1 MQDVKDLTGVLRGG
15 TPLVIIETYEEPRVL
30 ELLKRVAGVLM
41 RPLYGW
47 SVTQGLKRLD
57 REVGVQKFNA
67 EPTDILAHIKAS
79 QQQGI
84 YVLCDFHPYVVEAPR
99 NVRMIKEIAL
109 EHETLQHT
117 LVMVSHAFDVPPEL
131 SRYCAHFSLSMPGQ
145 AQLENLIIEEARL
158 ARAKGA
164 LNRLDEAVIPL
175 LAGNLRGLSHA
186 DARRLAR
193 KAIWDDGA
201 LCHSDIPVVN
211 KAKFALLDMEGVL
224 QFEYD
229 TCDFADVAGLSRLKE
244 WLNLRRLGSDAQ
256 AFDKPKGVM
265 LLGVQ
270 GSGKSLAAKAVAGI
284 WQRPLLRL
292 DMAGLYNKYIGET
305 ERNLKKALEMAEL
318 MAPCVLWIDEIEK
331 GLGSSNSDE
340 GTSKRI
346 LGTLLT
352 WMAERKSEVFMVATA
367 NDISAL
373 PPELLRKGR
382 LDEIFFVDLPD
393 SSTREEIFRIHC
405 RKRNIDPA
413 ALELASLASASEG
426 FSGAEIEQAVISARY
441 AARAAG
447 QEANQAWLL
456 DALSRTRPLS
466 VVMAE
471 KLNAL
476 RQWANGRT
484 VMAHG

>member
-1 MQDVKDLTGVLRGG
+1 MHDVLPV
-15 TPLVIIETYEEPRVL
+15 
-30 ELLKRVAGVLM
+30 
-41 RPLYGW
+41 RP
-47 SVTQGLKRLD
+47 S
-57 REVGVQKFNA
+57 
-67 EPTDILAHIKAS
+67 
-79 QQQGI
+79 
-84 YVLCDFHPYVVEAPR
+84 
-99 NVRMIKEIAL
+99 
-109 EHETLQHT
+109 
-117 LVMVSHAFDVPPEL
+117 
-131 SRYCAHFSLSMPGQ
+131 
-145 AQLENLIIEEARL
+145 
-158 ARAKGA
+158 
-164 LNRLDEAVIPL
+164 
-175 LAGNLRGLSHA
+175 
-186 DARRLAR
+186 
-193 KAIWDDGA
+193 DDGA

-211 KAKFALLDMEGVL
+211 KAKFELLDMEGVL

-244 WLNLRRLGSDAQ
+244 WLNHRRLGSDAQ
-256 AFDKPKGVM
+256 SFDTPKGVM